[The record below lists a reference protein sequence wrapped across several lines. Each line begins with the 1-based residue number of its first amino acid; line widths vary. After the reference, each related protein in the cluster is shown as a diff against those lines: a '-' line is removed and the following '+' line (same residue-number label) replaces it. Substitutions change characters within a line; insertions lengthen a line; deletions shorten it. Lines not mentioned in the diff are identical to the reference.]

1 MVEKKQ
7 ENKYKKKKSKAAE
20 TQKSEKIPSGWNTTD
35 EDEIRRRCLRA
46 EVEPIKVINLHP
58 TIPYFSNFTVESNI
72 SQTYRVEIRS
82 LSEHLNT

>member
-7 ENKYKKKKSKAAE
+7 EKKYKKKKSKAAE

-46 EVEPIKVINLHP
+46 EVEPMKVANFNSSF
-58 TIPYFSNFTVESNI
+58 PYDAGTVGAIALTLFSVRGWGI
-72 SQTYRVEIRS
+72 GIRRS
-82 LSEHLNT
+82 H